1 MILQLMAMHRTC
13 QLALSAHL
21 VESVSPTARWTQ
33 RARQRSHLSQTLHH
47 LFARSPPACWA
58 LRCTKSAP
66 LGPTCLRDVVL
77 PGSPPAAVAKGGD
90 SDPSLRAAGRPPP
103 AGPARGNGGIKLF
116 STNPEGGWGAHS
128 YFGYAQAMHRLCTSY
143 AQAMHDSSPA
153 RKASH
158 DSSPAR
164 RLSDGGHIH
173 TPFVRVVRLPGG
185 QWV

>member
-1 MILQLMAMHRTC
+1 MIPQVMAMHRTC

-47 LFARSPPACWA
+47 LFARSPPACSGTWCCQGLHRRPRRKA
-58 LRCTKSAP
+58 ATRTPHRGPLVVRLPQVP
-66 LGPTCLRDVVL
+66 LGAMA
-77 PGSPPAAVAKGGD
+77 GS
-90 SDPSLRAAGRPPP
+90 
-103 AGPARGNGGIKLF
+103 
-116 STNPEGGWGAHS
+116 S
-128 YFGYAQAMHRLCTSY
+128 YFQKTLKGDGGHIRTLAMHRLCTGY
-143 AQAMHDSSPA
+143 AQASHDSSPA

-173 TPFVRVVRLPGG
+173 TPFVRVVRLPRG